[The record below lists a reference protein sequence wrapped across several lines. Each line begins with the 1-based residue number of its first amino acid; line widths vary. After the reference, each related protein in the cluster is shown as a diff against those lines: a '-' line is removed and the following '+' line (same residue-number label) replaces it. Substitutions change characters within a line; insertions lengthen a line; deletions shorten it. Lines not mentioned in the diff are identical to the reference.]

1 MTRQLVRSAQ
11 IRRLLWCSLVGFS
24 GFAVL
29 LSALPLWA
37 VRQGVPAATAGL
49 VTTTAT
55 LAATVATQFAVPAVV
70 ARLGIGRSL
79 AAALVLL
86 GAPAPVYLLADDPLS
101 LAAVSAVRGVGFGL
115 LTVIGSLLV
124 ALLAPR
130 GAHGSTAGLY
140 GLSIAL
146 PTLLAVPGA
155 VLVAQRLSFVWV
167 FVLAAAPLLGVPAAF
182 AFGSLGR
189 RGGKGGPEGTDR
201 SWRPS
206 AARAAL
212 APALVLVVV
221 TLAGGGLF
229 TFVPIGLDDA
239 PGLAPLALLVL
250 GAAAALGRWG
260 VGGAAD
266 RHGPAALLPA
276 AVLVTAVGAVAMAVG
291 LGLVSC
297 VEAPPACGGRT
308 PAAVL
313 LVVGA
318 LAAGAGYG
326 AVQNLTLVSAFADA
340 GPDGSATASTVWNA
354 GYDAGTA
361 AGAALVGA
369 VAAGTG
375 IPMAVGL
382 TAAPVLAVLPVTL
395 ALRRRVRR

>member
-1 MTRQLVRSAQ
+1 MTWRLLRDQQV
-11 IRRLLWCSLVGFS
+11 RRLLWCSLA
-24 GFAVL
+24 GFAGFAALV
-29 LSALPLWA
+29 SALPLWA
-37 VRQGVPAATAGL
+37 VREGVPAATAGL

-55 LAATVATQFAVPAVV
+55 LVATVATQFAVPAVV
-70 ARLGIGRSL
+70 ARVGIGPAL

-86 GAPAPVYLLADDPLS
+86 GAPAPAYLLAGDAVP

-130 GAHGSTAGLY
+130 GAHGSTAGIY

-155 VLVAQRLSFVWV
+155 VLVAQRLSFTWV
-167 FVLAAAPLLGVPAAF
+167 FVLAAVPLLGVPAAL
-182 AFGSLGR
+182 AFGALGR
-189 RGGKGGPEGTDR
+189 RGAQGGPEAAGRT
-201 SWRPS
+201 WRAS

-212 APALVLVVV
+212 APTLVLVVV

-229 TFVPIGLDDA
+229 TFVPIGLQDA
-239 PGLAPLALLVL
+239 PELAPAALLVL
-250 GAAAALGRWG
+250 GTAAAVGRW
-260 VGGAAD
+260 VAGGAAD
-266 RHGPAALLPA
+266 RHGPARLLPA
-276 AVLVTAVGAVAMAVG
+276 SVLVTAAGCVAVAVALDRAG
-291 LGLVSC
+291 SGA
-297 VEAPPACGGRT
+297 E
-308 PAAVL
+308 PAAAVVL
-313 LVVGA
+313 LLAGT

-326 AVQNLTLVSAFADA
+326 AVQSLTLVSAFADA

-354 GYDAGTA
+354 GFDAGTA

-369 VAAGTG
+369 AAAATG
-375 IPMAVGL
+375 IPLAVGL

-395 ALRRRVRR
+395 ALRRRPRS